1 MFGNFTE
8 SLTSITYN
16 LSSLSVSSQKKAA
29 QIMEST
35 RISKMFSTFQPKSRI
50 IESKQEERKSK
61 QEERFSR
68 KQLINLNQNEQQQ
81 LKELEN
87 FDDYKDVI
95 DNSEYID
102 KEDILHPNVSILE
115 EGEEI
120 ETEYDI
126 VSINAAPCKSE
137 LFILKL
143 YELLIDTDSCFL
155 EGAFVF
161 SDPDN
166 KLFNLLTRM
175 CEPNIFRKGFG
186 EYITHDIFL
195 KNTKFQK
202 LVKKFNRGNTNIDMK
217 ELEGLTLYDPNSRVF
232 KYFMYENDIKN
243 LKSQIKELS
252 YLCNPNCNDEK
263 YAKNNKNECRES
275 RKKTKAVILFYPFKV
290 VREEENKKIEQKY
303 IYLKLEHTHSISLAH
318 LVEAYHAYL
327 YPKKDDDS
335 GYPYRRERTIN
346 DSETNY
352 KKELQTIDSKFY
364 NDDLT
369 HGRKGIQNIKVIQDE
384 VKFYNNFVRSNDEM
398 FIPSS
403 VLDIILEE
411 VDEEVSSL
419 V

>member
-16 LSSLSVSSQKKAA
+16 LSSLSVSSKKKAA
-29 QIMEST
+29 QIMEAT
-35 RISKMFSTFQPKSRI
+35 RISQMFSTFQPKSTT
-50 IESKQEERKSK
+50 IESKQEERKEK
-61 QEERFSR
+61 QEKRFSR
-68 KQLINLNQNEQQQ
+68 QELINLNQKELQQ
-81 LKELEN
+81 LQELEN
-87 FDDYKDVI
+87 FNDYKNLI
-95 DNSEYID
+95 SNSENID

-126 VSINAAPCKSE
+126 VNISAAPCKSE

-175 CEPNIFRKGFG
+175 CEPNVFRKGFG

-195 KNTKFQK
+195 KNSKFQK
-202 LVKKFNRGNTNIDMK
+202 LVEKFNRGNTSINME
-217 ELEGLTLYDPNSRVF
+217 ELEGLTLYDPNARVF

-243 LKSQIKELS
+243 LKSQITKLS
-252 YLCNPNCNDEK
+252 YLCNPNCNNEK
-263 YAKNNKNECRES
+263 YAKNNDNECRES

-290 VREEENKKIEQKY
+290 LREEGNKKIEQKY
-303 IYLKLEHTHSISLAH
+303 IYLKLEHTHSVSLAH
-318 LVEAYHAYL
+318 LVEAYHAYM
-327 YPKKDDDS
+327 YPKKEDDS

-352 KKELQTIDSKFY
+352 KKELRDIDSKFY
-364 NDDLT
+364 SDDLT
-369 HGRKGIQNIKVIQDE
+369 HGRKSIKIIQDE

-411 VDEEVSSL
+411 VDQEVSSL